1 MLAHMHTLFLI
12 LVKECL
18 NTGLSALAAREIG
31 LFHVL
36 LAEISH
42 QPPSTPALTYADAR
56 ESTHGRAHSCRK
68 ETERKRARVW
78 GGRAGGTKREIT
90 TINTKSPHDTKHEH
104 TARERAERAPSARK
118 HTHQVGTCQL
128 ARAFMTRHG
137 WKRV

>member
-1 MLAHMHTLFLI
+1 MHTLFLI

-68 ETERKRARVW
+68 ETERKRARV
-78 GGRAGGTKREIT
+78 GGEEREEQSERSRRSTQNPRT
-90 TINTKSPHDTKHEH
+90 TQDTNTRQEK
-104 TARERAERAPSARK
+104 ERSAHRL
-118 HTHQVGTCQL
+118 HASIRTRL
-128 ARAFMTRHG
+128 ARVSLRS
-137 WKRV
+137 RL